1 MDIFRRIGD
10 LPQNL
15 QMKQAITHTSIQNS
29 DKNTNKIPTFSYFK
43 GRQIPTFS
51 YFGLKI
57 PTFSYIFDLS
67 YHFQPCA
74 RQTNSKWPQF
84 THETILNSTIL
95 DSVVITS

>member
-15 QMKQAITHTSIQNS
+15 QMKQAITHTSTQNS

-43 GRQIPTFS
+43 GRKIPTFS

-57 PTFSYIFDLS
+57 PTFSYFFDLS
-67 YHFQPCA
+67 YHFQPCDIDIW
-74 RQTNSKWPQF
+74 K
-84 THETILNSTIL
+84 
-95 DSVVITS
+95 